1 MMKDYL
7 KELNKEQLE
16 AATTVDGYLFILA
29 GAGSGKTK
37 TLIAR
42 TSYMIDQGVSPSSIL
57 LLTFTN
63 KAATELKNRAV
74 AQIGAKAEGLTA
86 CTFHS
91 LCADILRQY
100 GYRLKERKDFTVIDT
115 DDSEATMKEAR
126 KTVLDALGDCGES
139 PDGVPTARQLCHL
152 NGRLVN
158 DGVRIDLGTPDI
170 SGYFKRDGGCDHR
183 VIIEILRGYDRYKRE
198 RKYMDFDDL
207 LSETES
213 LLTTNEDI
221 RAELDARYK
230 YISCDEYQDTNLS
243 QDRILSLLTRDY
255 RNLAVVGDDNQS
267 IYAFRG
273 AKIEN
278 ILKFRDNHKG
288 CKSVILNQ
296 NYRSSQEILDL
307 ANAVMEGAK
316 EGIKKYMT
324 ATFHSGCKPILVKS
338 DSQYEEAEW
347 IAREVEYRS
356 YNLNDVAVICRSASQ
371 SLLLE
376 SMLTRRR
383 IPYVKYGGIKFMN
396 KAVVKDILAMMRL
409 TQNPSDELA
418 ARRILPLYPRL
429 GKATA
434 EKLIPFLSV
443 MDIAGA
449 VKACPSSAR
458 ESVKSLFAL
467 IDELRGKSPSEVLEK
482 LMGKGGE
489 YRRIREKAISGLKSG
504 AGTKVDARKS
514 LNDGLADAE
523 ALVPMAKNYT
533 DVFRF
538 VSDISLEYARNDECD
553 GRLTITTIHS
563 AKGLEWHTVF
573 LMDCVDG
580 ITPWTA
586 EGADGDPEELRCFY
600 VALTRAKRELFLM
613 FPGTTTIKG
622 QQCGTHISHFLKE
635 PVVEKCLSVSRC

>member
-1 MMKDYL
+1 MTKDYL

-42 TSYMIDQGVSPSSIL
+42 TSYMIDQGVAPESIL

-63 KAATELKNRAV
+63 KAASELKNRAMV
-74 AQIGAKAEGLTA
+74 QIGAKAEGLTA

-91 LCADILRQY
+91 LCADILRRY
-100 GYRLKERKDFTVIDT
+100 GYRLDGWNGFTVIDS
-115 DDSEATMKEAR
+115 DDAEATMKEAR
-126 KTVLDALGDCGES
+126 KSVLNSIGEYDDD
-139 PDGVPTARQLCHL
+139 PKGVPTARQLC
-152 NGRLVN
+152 NIRSRMAN
-158 DGVRIDLGTPDI
+158 DGFKLDGKPDI
-170 SGYFKRDGGCDHR
+170 SKYYGKDGECAHW
-183 VIIEILRGYDRYKRE
+183 VILRMLRRYDTRKQE
-198 RKYMDFDDL
+198 QKYMDFDDL
-207 LSETES
+207 LSKTEE

-278 ILKFRDNHKG
+278 ILKFRDKHKG

-307 ANAVMEGAK
+307 ANAVMEDAK
-316 EGIKKYMT
+316 EGIKKEMT

-338 DSQYEEAEW
+338 DTQYEEAEW

-376 SMLTRRR
+376 SMLTKRR

-467 IDELRGKSPSEVLEK
+467 IDELRGKSPSDVLEK
-482 LMGKGGE
+482 LMGKDGE

-504 AGTKVDARKS
+504 TGAKVDARKS

-533 DVFRF
+533 DVFHF

-580 ITPWTA
+580 ITPWTM

-613 FPGTTTIKG
+613 FPGTTTVKG
-622 QQCGTHISHFLKE
+622 QQYRTHISHFLKE
-635 PVVEKCLSVSRC
+635 PAVEKCLSVSRC